1 MSKLRK
7 AQSDIPCEKR
17 LLMPGAFSSKD
28 ETFLFVPSRYSR
40 RLGSPTCL
48 AACLASFR

>member
-17 LLMPGAFSSKD
+17 LLVPGAFSSKD

-40 RLGSPTCL
+40 RLGSP
-48 AACLASFR
+48 ACLAVCLVSFR